1 MPIINSAQDVQKH
14 FGGSNNEDLISQE
27 QENVTIESENLISR
41 VKLREFKQNTSKY
54 KNGKYYLI
62 DGKGEI
68 AFTVISGK
76 HESISSGLT
85 HKEKDTLNDMYA
97 KVEKIESFMSKHDY

>member
-1 MPIINSAQDVQKH
+1 MLEINSVKDVQKH
-14 FGGSNNEDLISQE
+14 FGSSNNDALISQE
-27 QENVTIESENLISR
+27 QEKVCSNSENLISK
-41 VKLREFKQNTSKY
+41 VKLREFKQNTSSY
-54 KNGKYYLI
+54 RNGTYYLI